1 MGIES
6 VGADE
11 EVIQI
16 YTIVEAKSVNE
27 LVKLTNLKTK
37 AGWNCIGGMC
47 HTPNN
52 FCESD
57 SQSYPYCQSMYRME
71 KPKQEK
77 PVKRFV
83 AFPYK
88 EEKKEEKKEKFV
100 AGNYPGP
107 KRPEPEK
114 KNPEFKKSKYKNKL
128 KYVSSQHPSK
138 NK

>member
-1 MGIES
+1 MELG
-6 VGADE
+6 DLDD
-11 EVIQI
+11 IQV
-16 YTIVEAKSVNE
+16 YTVVEAKTVNE

-37 AGWNCIGGMC
+37 NGWNCLGGMC
-47 HTPNN
+47 YAPNN

-57 SQSYPYCQSMYRME
+57 SQTYAFCQSMFRME
-71 KPKQEK
+71 KPKNEK
-77 PVKRFV
+77 PVKKFV

-107 KRPEPEK
+107 KRPIET
-114 KNPEFKKSKYKNKL
+114 NPELKQNYKKTKYKNKL
-128 KYVSSQHPSK
+128 KYVPQHTTK